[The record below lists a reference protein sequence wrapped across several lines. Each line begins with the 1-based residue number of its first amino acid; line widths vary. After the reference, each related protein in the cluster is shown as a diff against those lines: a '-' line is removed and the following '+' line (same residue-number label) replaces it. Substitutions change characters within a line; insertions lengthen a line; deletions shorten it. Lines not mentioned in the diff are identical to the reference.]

1 MSQGSRMTARTIAH
15 LLNQRFGDG
24 LVYLLHK
31 DDKPILNH
39 AMQQGFV
46 SGEGY
51 LTPEGY
57 SFWRRNLDSVARLA
71 GA

>member
-1 MSQGSRMTARTIAH
+1 MSQGSRISARTIAH
-15 LLNQRFGDG
+15 FLNQRFGDG
-24 LVYLLHK
+24 LVYLLHT

-51 LTPEGY
+51 LTPKGY
-57 SFWRRNLDSVARLA
+57 SFWRRNLDSFVGLA